1 MFLISCM
8 LYYVL
13 CFFFFKQKT
22 AYEVRISDWSSDVCS
37 SDLVGVSLG
46 GNAMLKHLGEQAN
59 EVSWLRA
66 CAAVSV
72 PLDLVACGMRL
83 SDSQLGKQ
91 LYSRYFLKTMKI
103 KMQEKAKRFPGNIDM
118 LRINHVQR
126 LREFDDL
133 YIEPI
138 HGDKNALD

>member
-1 MFLISCM
+1 MARA
-8 LYYVL
+8 YYSGDSADIDFIL
-13 CFFFFKQKT
+13 RT
-22 AYEVRISDWSSDVCS
+22 VRQRLPEARWHA
-37 SDLVGVSLG
+37 VGVSLG

-91 LYSRYFLKTMKI
+91 LYSRRSEERRVGKECVSTC
-103 KMQEKAKRFPGNIDM
+103 RSRWSPD
-118 LRINHVQR
+118 H
-126 LREFDDL
+126 
-133 YIEPI
+133 
-138 HGDKNALD
+138 